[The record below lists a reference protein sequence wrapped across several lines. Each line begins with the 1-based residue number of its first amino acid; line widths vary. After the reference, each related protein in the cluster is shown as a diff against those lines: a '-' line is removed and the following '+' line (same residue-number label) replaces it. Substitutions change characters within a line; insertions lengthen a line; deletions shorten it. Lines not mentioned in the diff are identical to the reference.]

1 MTNIIKPTEADLAP
15 LIADAIEKQTLTQWK
30 PIFLATL
37 DAFFKNNPL
46 RYRSYGPWWWLV
58 KKELIASGNFEF
70 GEDVDAEWVE
80 ALDYGKAELNLLAA
94 HGYADWRCFMQ
105 GAPHEPLHTLE
116 LEDGETIDYLLTD
129 TDMEQLALGQ
139 QLEKG
144 R

>member
-15 LIADAIEKQTLTQWK
+15 LIAEATENQTLTQWK
-30 PIFLATL
+30 AKYLSRL
-37 DAFFKNNPL
+37 EAFFKKNPL

-58 KKELIASGNFEF
+58 KKELIATGNLEF
-70 GEDVDAEWVE
+70 GDDVDAEWIE
-80 ALDYGKAELNLLAA
+80 ALDYGRLELNMLAA
-94 HGYADWRCFMQ
+94 HGYAEWRFEE
-105 GAPHEPLHTLE
+105 GAGHEPLHTLG
-116 LEDGETIDYLLTD
+116 LEDGETLDYLISD